1 MILASF
7 LKALMQAPDRR
18 FRGVMLRGVGL
29 TILMLIAVTVL
40 ALWGLEWLVPDTVTL
55 PWIGPIGGLDWVAG
69 AGGLLVMLVA
79 SIFLMVPVASA
90 VMGFFLEEVAAAVED
105 KHYPALPPALPMPI
119 AEQVRE
125 AASAFVLLIF
135 ANVLMLAAYVFAGP
149 LAPVLF
155 ITVNGYLLGREYFT
169 LVAMRRVG
177 RAEAK
182 RLRKAHIGRIW
193 LAGAL
198 MAAPLSIP
206 ILNLIVPVLGVATFT
221 HIYQRLNRAA

>member
-1 MILASF
+1 MLTSF
-7 LKALMQAPDRR
+7 LKALGQIFDRR
-18 FRGVMLRGVGL
+18 FRGVLLRGVGL
-29 TILMLIAVTVL
+29 TIVMLIALTVVV
-40 ALWGLEWLVPDTVTL
+40 LWGLEWLVPDTVTL
-55 PWIGPIGGLDWVAG
+55 PWIGPIGGLDWAAG
-69 AGGLLVMLVA
+69 AGGLAVMLVA
-79 SIFLMVPVASA
+79 SIFLMIPVASA

-105 KHYPALPPALPMPI
+105 KHYPALPPARRMPWS
-119 AEQVRE
+119 EQLGE
-125 AASAFVLLIF
+125 AATAFLLLIV

-182 RLRKAHIGRIW
+182 ALHRRHLALSW

-198 MAAPLSIP
+198 LAAPLAIP
-206 ILNLIVPVLGVATFT
+206 ILNLIMPVLGVATFT
-221 HIYQRLNRAA
+221 HIFQRLKR

>member
-1 MILASF
+1 MIFAAF
-7 LKALMQAPDRR
+7 FKALRQVLDRR
-18 FRGVMLRGVGL
+18 FRRVLLKGIGL

-55 PWIGPIGGLDWVAG
+55 PWIGPVGGLDWVAG

-105 KHYPALPPALPMPI
+105 RHYPSLPPARAMSLP
-119 AEQVRE
+119 EQVRE
-125 AASAFVLLIF
+125 AATAFALLIF
-135 ANVLMLAAYVFAGP
+135 ANILMLAAYVFAGP

-155 ITVNGYLLGREYFT
+155 VTVNGYLLGREYFT
-169 LVAMRRVG
+169 LVAMRRMG

-182 RLRKAHIGRIW
+182 GLHRKHVWLVW

-198 MAAPLSIP
+198 MAAPLAIP
-206 ILNLIVPVLGVATFT
+206 VLNLIVPILGVATFT
-221 HIYQRLNRAA
+221 HIFQRLHRPQ